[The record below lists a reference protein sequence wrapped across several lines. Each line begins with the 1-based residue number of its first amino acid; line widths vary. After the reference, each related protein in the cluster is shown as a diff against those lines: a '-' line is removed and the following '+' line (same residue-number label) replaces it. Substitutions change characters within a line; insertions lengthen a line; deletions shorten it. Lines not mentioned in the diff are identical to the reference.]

1 MNYFQLFDLNQSFTL
16 DLSLLRHRYQA
27 LQRVTHPD
35 RFATSPEHEKALA
48 VQKNALV
55 SDGFYTLSHP
65 LRRAE
70 HLLQLNGVCLSH
82 ESQTLQD
89 REFLF
94 KQMELRETL
103 DDIRVN
109 QDGDQ
114 SFGIV
119 SSEVFEMS
127 KQFNGDLKSKLEM
140 CDWLGAADV
149 VRKLKFLE
157 KVTIEIER
165 LEDELDDL

>member
-1 MNYFQLFDLNQSFTL
+1 MNYFELFDLNQSFSL
-16 DLSLLRHRYQA
+16 DLSLLRERYQA

-35 RFATSPEHEKALA
+35 RFATSPEYEKAIA
-48 VQKNALV
+48 IQKNALV

-70 HLLQLNGVCLSH
+70 YLLQLNGVCLNQ
-82 ESQTLQD
+82 ESKTLQD

-94 KQMELRETL
+94 KQMELREAL
-103 DDIRVN
+103 DDIRPNLEGVK
-109 QDGDQ
+109 
-114 SFGIV
+114 SLEVV
-119 SSEVFEMS
+119 SSEVADMT
-127 KQFNGDLKSKLEM
+127 KQYSNDLHSELDNSE
-140 CDWLGAADV
+140 WLNVADI